1 MNAIILAAGMGTRLR
16 PLTNDIPKCL
26 VKVSGVPMVERQ
38 IQYLHEAGITDITL
52 VSGYKAEK
60 LNYLKDKYGV
70 DIVFNERYDTCNNI
84 YSLYK
89 VLDRFGDT
97 WVIEGDVFMNK
108 NCFTKD
114 IHQST
119 YFAKYHEHY
128 ENEWGLETDKKGKL
142 VNINIGNGQGRV
154 MSGISY
160 WRKDDA
166 MRISNSILAIIKS
179 GGYTR
184 LFWDDVVLSL
194 YSSMSIFVNAFDEIF
209 EIDNEKELT
218 EVEMYIKKNNRIYEI
233 F

>member
-1 MNAIILAAGMGTRLR
+1 MNAIILSAGMGTRLR
-16 PLTNDIPKCL
+16 PLTNEIPKCL

-60 LNYLKDKYGV
+60 LDYLKDKYGV
-70 DIVFNERYDTCNNI
+70 DIVYNERYDSCNNI

-108 NCFTKD
+108 NCFTKN

-119 YFAKYHEHY
+119 YFAKYHDHY
-128 ENEWGLETDKKGKL
+128 ENEWGLETDENGRL
-142 VNINIGNGQGRV
+142 VNINIGFGKGYI

-160 WRKDDA
+160 WMKDDA
-166 MRISNSILAIIKS
+166 SRIASTLL
-179 GGYTR
+179 YTIQKGDYTD
-184 LFWDDVVLSL
+184 LFWDNIVLRL
-194 YSSMSIFVNAFDEIF
+194 YQSMNIQVSQFDEIF
-209 EIDNEKELT
+209 EIDNLKEM
-218 EVEMYIKKNNRIYEI
+218 EIVEACLQR
-233 F
+233 

>member
-16 PLTNDIPKCL
+16 PLTNEIPKCL

-60 LNYLKDKYGV
+60 LDYLKTQFGV

-97 WVIEGDVFMNK
+97 WIVEGDVFMNK

-128 ENEWGLETDKKGKL
+128 ENEWGLETDENGRL
-142 VNINIGNGQGRV
+142 VNIHIGNGHGFV

-160 WRKDDA
+160 WTQSDAEKIVSMLYNVIHNKDYSK
-166 MRISNSILAIIKS
+166 M
-179 GGYTR
+179 
-184 LFWDDVVLSL
+184 FWDDTVYLMYQELSL
-194 YSSMSIFVNAFDEIF
+194 MVIRFDELY
-209 EIDNEKELT
+209 EIDNEKEIRQ
-218 EVEMYIKKNNRIYEI
+218 VENLLIQALNLVR
-233 F
+233 

>member
-16 PLTNDIPKCL
+16 PLTNEVPKCL

-38 IQYLHEAGITDITL
+38 IKYLHEAGITDITL

-60 LNYLKDKYGV
+60 LDYLKGQYGV

-119 YFAKYHEHY
+119 YFAKWHEQY
-128 ENEWGLETDKKGKL
+128 EREWGLETDENDKL
-142 VNINIGNGQGRV
+142 IKINIGSGQGCI
-154 MSGISY
+154 MSGISFWIEY
-160 WRKDDA
+160 DA
-166 MRISNSILAIIKS
+166 KKISATLLDMMKTND
-179 GGYTR
+179 YTD
-184 LFWDDVVLSL
+184 LFWDNMVLSL
-194 YSSMSIFVNAFDEIF
+194 YSSMNIKVNRFDDIY
-209 EIDNEKELT
+209 EIDNCEELCFI
-218 EVEMYIKKNNRIYEI
+218 EMHLRNIVKGNLQ
-233 F
+233 